1 MAVLK
6 LPIVVRRSILFKVAT
21 DTGPSGAMETAP
33 TVMRQIEYAPQ
44 FGRRRREEL
53 DVEGITMN
61 ESLNDE

>member
-1 MAVLK
+1 
-6 LPIVVRRSILFKVAT
+6 
-21 DTGPSGAMETAP
+21 METAP
-33 TVMRQIEYAPQ
+33 TVLRQIEYAPQ